1 MTTIR
6 RECLNPAES
15 WARPTG
21 QEISEVLRLTGLSGG
36 QASKKL
42 GLQGSRTIRK
52 WIGEESEIP
61 YAAWSLLCEIA
72 GLGIIWRD
80 KQTTEPAFVM
90 PESLTPE
97 LIKQTR
103 EQAGL
108 TQTQAAKL
116 IYKGLRTWQGWET
129 PEELAGHRKM
139 DPAFFELF
147 KIKIAKL
154 NEHTCEK

>member
-6 RECLNPAES
+6 RECLNPAEI
-15 WARPTG
+15 WTRPTG
-21 QEISEVLRLTGLSGG
+21 QEISDVLRLSGLSGG

-42 GLQGSRTIRK
+42 GLQDSRTIRK
-52 WIGEESEIP
+52 WIGEESVIP
-61 YAAWSLLCEIA
+61 YAAWALLCDLA
-72 GLGIIWRD
+72 GLGVIWRD
-80 KQTTEPAFVM
+80 SEQMAEPAFIM

-108 TQTQAAKL
+108 TQTQAATL
-116 IYKGLRTWQGWET
+116 IYKGLRTWQQWEK
-129 PEELAGHRKM
+129 GDRSM

-147 KIKIAKL
+147 KIKISSAL
-154 NEHTCEK
+154 TV

>member
-36 QASKKL
+36 QASKNL
-42 GLQGSRTIRK
+42 GLQNSRTIRK
-52 WIGEESEIP
+52 WIGEDSEIP
-61 YAAWSLLCEIA
+61 YAAWALLCDLA

-80 KQTTEPAFVM
+80 SKQTAEPAFVM
-90 PESLTPE
+90 PESLSPE

-129 PEELAGHRKM
+129 SEELVGHRKM
-139 DPAFFELF
+139 DPALFELF
-147 KIKIAKL
+147 KIKIAAL
-154 NEHTCEK
+154 NN

>member
-21 QEISEVLRLTGLSGG
+21 QEISEVLRLTGLSGS
-36 QASKKL
+36 QASQRL
-42 GLQGSRTIRK
+42 GLSGSRTIRK
-52 WIGEESEIP
+52 WIGEDSEIP
-61 YAAWSLLCEIA
+61 YAAWALLCDIA

-80 KQTTEPAFVM
+80 SKQKAESAFIM

-116 IYKGLRTWQGWET
+116 IHKGLRTWQGWET

-139 DPAFFELF
+139 DLAFFELF
-147 KIKIAKL
+147 KIKIAIA
-154 NEHTCEK
+154 NSEK

>member
-61 YAAWSLLCEIA
+61 YAAWALLCDLA
-72 GLGIIWRD
+72 GLGVIWRD
-80 KQTTEPAFVM
+80 SETKAEPAFVM
-90 PESLTPE
+90 PDSLTPE

-103 EQAGL
+103 EQAGF
-108 TQTQAAKL
+108 TQTQAATL
-116 IYKGLRTWQGWET
+116 IYKGLRTWQQWEK
-129 PEELAGHRKM
+129 GDRSM

-147 KIKIAKL
+147 KIKIAIAKS
-154 NEHTCEK
+154 EK

>member
-1 MTTIR
+1 M
-6 RECLNPAES
+6 
-15 WARPTG
+15 
-21 QEISEVLRLTGLSGG
+21 SEPSR
-36 QASKKL
+36 KL
-42 GLQGSRTIRK
+42 GKAHRARNQRSIEAYWFIWRSGIQKARTSGSRTIRK

-61 YAAWSLLCEIA
+61 YAAWALLCEIA

-80 KQTTEPAFVM
+80 KQTAEPAFVM

-108 TQTQAAKL
+108 TQTQA
-116 IYKGLRTWQGWET
+116 WQGWET

-139 DPAFFELF
+139 DTAFFELF
-147 KIKIAKL
+147 KIKIAQL
-154 NEHTCEK
+154 NLVKNS